1 MKEDLNSLIKTWAK
15 SGIISHEIAAAV
27 KQDMIQ
33 QRRAQILKKHPYAIW
48 QNKRGYYVTNI
59 KDPTKPKGK
68 RQIARKTRKALE
80 DYLIENIREEDGD
93 LTFEEVYYRF
103 REKLIDYGNVSK
115 ATVNRYDSDF
125 KRFYTNQEWNTKRI
139 SDISMEGMVDFLEES
154 VGNLKLTSRAFS
166 SMKTLTKNIL
176 KRARRDR
183 LIDYSY
189 ADVFSEL
196 EVHPRKV
203 HKSPVSQVFTDRELP
218 VLIQYLLDHQDVHN
232 LCLLLMILTGL
243 RVGEMS
249 TLKYSDFLSDT
260 CFEVK
265 RTQTKWR
272 DENGKYHYDV
282 KDSPK
287 TEAGFRKAFIP
298 ADYAWIIT
306 TLRKLR
312 PFTEYLATNSSGE
325 RMTAETLRKRLYR
338 ICDSCDLQ
346 KKSTHKIRKTFCS
359 IILDAGFD
367 KNLVISLMGHT
378 DINTSENYY
387 HFDRKSSAE
396 KQRRVDNLL
405 DFKLNRAL

>member
-1 MKEDLNSLIKTWAK
+1 MKEDLNSLIKTWAE

-33 QRRAQILKKHPYAIW
+33 NKRAQILKKHPYAIW

-80 DYLIENIREEDGD
+80 DFLIENIREEDGD

-154 VGNLKLTSRAFS
+154 VGNLRLTSRAFS

-282 KDSPK
+282 K
-287 TEAGFRKAFIP
+287 
-298 ADYAWIIT
+298 
-306 TLRKLR
+306 
-312 PFTEYLATNSSGE
+312 TEYLATNSSGE

-338 ICDSCDLQ
+338 ICDSCGLQ

-405 DFKLNRAL
+405 DFKLDRAL